1 MCLFWN
7 GKASLSPSAMQQ
19 HPSHNLVLTGGATG
33 GFVLPGQGSSPPDHP
48 PQANGVS
55 QREGGVDHG
64 RRGGRGRGRGGRGKG
79 QRRRERNNRG
89 GGS

>member
-1 MCLFWN
+1 
-7 GKASLSPSAMQQ
+7 MQQ

-33 GFVLPGQGSSPPDHP
+33 GFVIPSQGPSPPDCP

-55 QREGGVDHG
+55 QAEGGVDQG
-64 RRGGRGRGRGGRGKG
+64 RRGGRGRGRGPGRGGRGKG